1 RYPAPGIGGR
11 SAPVCEPRHT
21 RVWNRQATA
30 VSRKLLSGLAAKQKP
45 RAEMARSLEILR
57 HCGATAQSRRILVA
71 NDRYDGVCG
80 GGNGGRNVIVHFSLV
95 VAFGAI
101 AASGLTLQAL
111 QSFFG

>member
-1 RYPAPGIGGR
+1 
-11 SAPVCEPRHT
+11 
-21 RVWNRQATA
+21 
-30 VSRKLLSGLAAKQKP
+30 
-45 RAEMARSLEILR
+45 
-57 HCGATAQSRRILVA
+57 LVV

-80 GGNGGRNVIVHFSLV
+80 GDGGRNMIVHFLLV